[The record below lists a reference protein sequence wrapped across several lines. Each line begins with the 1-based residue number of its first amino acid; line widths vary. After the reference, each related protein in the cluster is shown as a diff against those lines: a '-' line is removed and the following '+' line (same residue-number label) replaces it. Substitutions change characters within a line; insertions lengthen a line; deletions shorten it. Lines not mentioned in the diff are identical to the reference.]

1 MAPGFCVSTPA
12 RASICALRCAAASA
26 TRSWRRSSEPRG
38 RAAPTAEPKSDWAW
52 LIAARCTGSSRCAP
66 IPSGRSNGAAGDLI
80 LMMNKITVV
89 GAGNVGAT
97 AAQRLAEKEL
107 ARRVILVDVIEGV
120 PQGKGLD
127 QWKSAPIEGF
137 DTRVLGANDY
147 APAAGSE
154 LVVVTAGIA
163 RKPGMSRDELVRT
176 NADIVKQVSL
186 EIKRHC
192 PDAIVLVVSNP
203 LDVMCWVTKQ
213 VTGFP
218 RERVIGMAA
227 GLDTGPQRAVPSGA
241 LPRSGGHSPP
251 AVLV

>member
-66 IPSGRSNGAAGDLI
+66 IPIGRCTRAAGDLI

-127 QWKSAPIEGF
+127 QWESATIEGF
-137 DTRVLGANDY
+137 DTRVVGANDWG
-147 APAAGSE
+147 PAAGSD
-154 LVVVTAGIA
+154 LVVVSRGIA
-163 RKPGMSRDELVRT
+163 RQAGMSRGDLGRP
-176 NADIVKQVSL
+176 NADNGKQ
-186 EIKRHC
+186 
-192 PDAIVLVVSNP
+192 
-203 LDVMCWVTKQ
+203 
-213 VTGFP
+213 G
-218 RERVIGMAA
+218 
-227 GLDTGPQRAVPSGA
+227 
-241 LPRSGGHSPP
+241 
-251 AVLV
+251 